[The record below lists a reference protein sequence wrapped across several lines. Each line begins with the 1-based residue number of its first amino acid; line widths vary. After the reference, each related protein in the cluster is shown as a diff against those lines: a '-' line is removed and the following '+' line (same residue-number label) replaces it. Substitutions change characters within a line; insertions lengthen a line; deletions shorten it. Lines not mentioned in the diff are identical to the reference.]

1 MNHFLSKPVRKHKCV
16 GFVGLLQAGKTVL
29 LTSLINH
36 FRFHEPQR
44 LPIGSKECS
53 VVELEHLPPCYAAE
67 QFAYDDNR
75 HELSENRWPRKSLV
89 MQEYRALYTRTDWRL
104 GVLDLSLLDIPG
116 ERLADMLIARCEKF
130 AGWSDQILSL
140 LRQTPGFS
148 HNCGEYFSHLEE
160 LATNTDAADNGD
172 DFALVRAYRVLL
184 AKMVLSA
191 TNLVSPSSFLITP
204 SGEYVSKDVL
214 SVSTEKLEETLAERQ
229 FCGVSAEEQFAPL
242 SLPLRTKF
250 PVLTATLAAAY
261 DKYRKEVVLPFAQ
274 SLARCDELFVLVDI
288 ATLLEAGV
296 GMYNATASM
305 LDWLLRYTNPGFN
318 SMAKTFD
325 SILQFGTG
333 GSFELSGIRRLVFV
347 ANKADRVHEMDR
359 GNLELLLRSLCQPLI
374 KKFQA
379 LRSLKVDFA
388 VCSAV
393 NSTRSE
399 QTGGERY
406 LQFLK
411 GRDVIEPHRRQVPA
425 VPTGWPD
432 SWDASEYEFPR
443 PLPWM
448 PANKMNPPEHIGLHR
463 IAELIVSF

>member
-1 MNHFLSKPVRKHKCV
+1 MNHFFSKPVRKHKSV

-44 LPIGSKECS
+44 LPIGSKGCS

-67 QFAYDDNR
+67 PFAYDENR
-75 HELSENRWPRKSLV
+75 FELSENRWPRKSLV
-89 MQEYRALYTRTDWRL
+89 MQEYRALFTRTDWKL

-116 ERLADMLIARCEKF
+116 ERLADLLIARCDKF
-130 AGWSDQILSL
+130 ADWSDQILSL
-140 LRQTPGFS
+140 LRQTPSFS
-148 HNCGEYFSHLEE
+148 ENCGGYFSHLEG
-160 LATNTDAADNGD
+160 LTTDTNVVTQRSD
-172 DFALVRAYRVLL
+172 LVRAYRGAL
-184 AKMVLSA
+184 AKMILSA

-214 SVSTEKLEETLAERQ
+214 SVSTEKLEETLVERQ
-229 FCGVSAEEQFAPL
+229 FCGVSAEEQFSPL
-242 SLPLRTKF
+242 SLPLRAKH
-250 PVLTATLAAAY
+250 PALTATLAAAY
-261 DKYRKEVVLPFAQ
+261 DKYRKQVVLPFAQ

-318 SMAKTFD
+318 SVAKTFD
-325 SILQFGTG
+325 ALLQFGTG
-333 GSFELSGIRRLVFV
+333 GSFELSGVRRLVFV
-347 ANKADRVHEMDR
+347 ANKADRVHEMDQ
-359 GNLELLLRSLCQPLI
+359 GKLVLLLRSLCEPLI

-379 LRSLKVDFA
+379 LRSLKVEFA

-399 QTGGERY
+399 HGDERY
-406 LQFLK
+406 LQFRTS
-411 GRDVIEPHRRQVPA
+411 RDVIEPHRRQVSA
-425 VPTGWPD
+425 VPTSWPD
-432 SWDASEYEFPR
+432 SWDSSEYKFPR

-448 PANKMNPPEHIGLHR
+448 PTNKMNPPDHIGLHR
-463 IAELIVSF
+463 IAEMIVSF